1 LSSAI
6 LLVVFLA
13 GSLDIT
19 VIIEA
24 QRATW
29 YIVPLFPIFII
40 FFIGSIAETNRAP
53 FDLAEANNPNSTVL
67 ASNYITAKFIN
78 YISNIYFI
86 LNLIRFSYG
95 LQSTGILNVDQK
107 NFKATIRHSSTN
119 SNNKLLLHPQWITG
133 FTDGEGC
140 FGVKIYKSKGYALG
154 WRIQPFFQIKLNVR
168 DLDILYRIKDY
179 FGGAGTIGFEKN
191 FAKLNIFKLNELE
204 KVIPHFESYPLL
216 TKKYADFE
224 LFRQI
229 ILILKEESPLSEQG
243 FIKVLNFRYN
253 LNKGISEE
261 LKVLYPNLEPAL
273 RLEVP
278 EGVIH
283 PEWLV
288 GFVDGEGSFNVITV
302 EKKSNAASTL
312 SISYKVWLHFQITQ
326 HNRDTLLM
334 ERIVTY
340 LGCGS
345 VKKRNTE
352 AVDFKLNKFELLNN
366 IIIPFFQ
373 KYPLQSAKNIDFQSF
388 IEAASIIKS
397 KPSRQWTAENFKKI
411 TNIQSIMNKYT
422 KDNLVE
428 NKDEVK

>member
-1 LSSAI
+1 
-6 LLVVFLA
+6 
-13 GSLDIT
+13 
-19 VIIEA
+19 
-24 QRATW
+24 
-29 YIVPLFPIFII
+29 
-40 FFIGSIAETNRAP
+40 
-53 FDLAEANNPNSTVL
+53 
-67 ASNYITAKFIN
+67 
-78 YISNIYFI
+78 
-86 LNLIRFSYG
+86 
-95 LQSTGILNVDQK
+95 
-107 NFKATIRHSSTN
+107 
-119 SNNKLLLHPQWITG
+119 
-133 FTDGEGC
+133 
-140 FGVKIYKSKGYALG
+140 
-154 WRIQPFFQIKLNVR
+154 VR

-312 SISYKVWLHFQITQ
+312 SISYKV
-326 HNRDTLLM
+326 
-334 ERIVTY
+334 
-340 LGCGS
+340 
-345 VKKRNTE
+345 
-352 AVDFKLNKFELLNN
+352 
-366 IIIPFFQ
+366 
-373 KYPLQSAKNIDFQSF
+373 
-388 IEAASIIKS
+388 
-397 KPSRQWTAENFKKI
+397 
-411 TNIQSIMNKYT
+411 
-422 KDNLVE
+422 
-428 NKDEVK
+428 

>member
-1 LSSAI
+1 M
-6 LLVVFLA
+6 
-13 GSLDIT
+13 
-19 VIIEA
+19 
-24 QRATW
+24 
-29 YIVPLFPIFII
+29 
-40 FFIGSIAETNRAP
+40 
-53 FDLAEANNPNSTVL
+53 
-67 ASNYITAKFIN
+67 
-78 YISNIYFI
+78 
-86 LNLIRFSYG
+86 
-95 LQSTGILNVDQK
+95 
-107 NFKATIRHSSTN
+107 
-119 SNNKLLLHPQWITG
+119 
-133 FTDGEGC
+133 
-140 FGVKIYKSKGYALG
+140 
-154 WRIQPFFQIKLNVR
+154 R

-312 SISYKVWLHFQITQ
+312 SISYKV
-326 HNRDTLLM
+326 
-334 ERIVTY
+334 
-340 LGCGS
+340 
-345 VKKRNTE
+345 
-352 AVDFKLNKFELLNN
+352 
-366 IIIPFFQ
+366 
-373 KYPLQSAKNIDFQSF
+373 
-388 IEAASIIKS
+388 
-397 KPSRQWTAENFKKI
+397 
-411 TNIQSIMNKYT
+411 
-422 KDNLVE
+422 
-428 NKDEVK
+428 